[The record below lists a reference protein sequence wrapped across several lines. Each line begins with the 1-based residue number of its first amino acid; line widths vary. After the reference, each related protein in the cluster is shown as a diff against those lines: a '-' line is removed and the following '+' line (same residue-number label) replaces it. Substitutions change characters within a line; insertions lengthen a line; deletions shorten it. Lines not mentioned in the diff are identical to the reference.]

1 MKKITAALAA
11 ILLVFA
17 LSACQPADPQPAPAE
32 APARELEPSFVQDEA
47 PDDIAPDEQT
57 PAGAEQTPAKQLE
70 PQIDTQSG
78 EDAPDYTGQFSD
90 EPLTLAA
97 DIEEVVSYSI
107 RVPQVTLDSADASQ
121 YINSGF
127 AELADS
133 LIRYAQETV
142 YKSAQEKQTIGF
154 LDADYTIAIDG
165 AQLCVE
171 LTLTERY
178 AGEDTVSESCR
189 TYLFDAA
196 TGERIITE

>member
-1 MKKITAALAA
+1 MRKFAAALAA

-17 LSACQPADPQPAPAE
+17 LSACQPSDPQPAPAE
-32 APARELEPSFVQDEA
+32 APARELVPSFTTETEQNPEASEEA
-47 PDDIAPDEQT
+47 PDEAQEEAPV
-57 PAGAEQTPAKQLE
+57 KQLE
-70 PQIDTQSG
+70 PELVSPG
-78 EDAPDYTGQFSD
+78 EDKPDYMGQFSD

-97 DIEEVVSYSI
+97 DIEEVASYSI
-107 RVPQVTLDSADASQ
+107 RVPQVTLSSADASQ
-121 YINSGF
+121 YINDGF

-133 LIRYAQETV
+133 LVRYAQETV
-142 YKSAQEKQTIGF
+142 YKTAQEKQTIGF

-178 AGEDTVSESCR
+178 AGEDAVSTSCH
-189 TYLFDAA
+189 TYRFDAA